1 MSEKIPLL
9 DMSDSHVRSVVE
21 QALRHESITM
31 DDLNSVLPSAEPDL
45 ISLEALL
52 DWFAAR
58 NVSVVE

>member
-21 QALRHESITM
+21 QALRDESFTM
-31 DDLNSVLPSAEPDL
+31 DDLHSVLPSAEPDL
-45 ISLEALL
+45 SSLEALL